1 MYETCIVTF
10 VDILGFREIVAKRPD
25 HDISAML
32 SLLRK
37 TTEISETV
45 QEKPEVDYYA
55 FSDSIVRVRRISE
68 SVVETIG
75 VEANDIGLA
84 QLDLAHRGVLIRGGM
99 TVGEVCSDGRTIF
112 GPAMIRAYD
121 IESKNA
127 ISPRILIDPDV
138 VKSAGVAK
146 LLSSK
151 RIAGLMGNVL
161 SDPLKDG
168 VIIDYLSIALDELD
182 EDADVL
188 EALLQHKKIIES
200 GLVAAVENDRIRAKY
215 EWLLRY
221 HNRFVM
227 QTFSLIDA
235 RSLLVE
241 EGLTRA
247 ERDQLLEEKYSW
259 SKKVNSGSHDFDDDQ
274 SDYEDNGDREDD
286 AHPLML
292 DFLFPQRW

>member
-10 VDILGFREIVAKRPD
+10 VDILGFREIVAKRPAD
-25 HDISAML
+25 EISEML
-32 SLLRK
+32 RLLRK
-37 TTEISETV
+37 TTEISEEP
-45 QEKPEVDYYA
+45 QGKPEVDFYA

-68 SVVETIG
+68 PVLETIG

-127 ISPRILIDPDV
+127 ISPRILIDPMV
-138 VKSAGVAK
+138 LESAGVGD
-146 LLSSK
+146 LVNSK
-151 RIAGLMGNVL
+151 KIAGFMGNVL
-161 SDPLKDG
+161 SNPLNDG
-168 VIIDYLSIALDELD
+168 VIIDYLLIALDELD

-188 EALLQHKKIIES
+188 ELLRRHKELIEY
-200 GLVAAVENDRIRAKY
+200 GLTAAVENSRIRAKY
-215 EWLLRY
+215 EWMLRY

-241 EGLTRA
+241 EGLTPA
-247 ERDQLLEEKYSW
+247 ERDKLLEEKNSW
-259 SKKVNSGSHDFDDDQ
+259 LKKVNCGSHDFDDDQ
-274 SDYEDNGDREDD
+274 SDYEDNGDRDAD
-286 AHPLML
+286 AHPQML
-292 DFLFPQRW
+292 DFLFPQR